1 MGTWA
6 SPMGV
11 TDMRGLIWGAVLG
24 AMVLTGCRTGG
35 AGAMRT
41 GSGSEG
47 TLAKNPSSL
56 ERGFTLKG
64 TVAQEYSD
72 MLVLEDKWGQ
82 TRNLRIDEQTRY
94 YQEGKQVGRELLAPG
109 STVRASF
116 THNEKELV
124 AREITVVEDVG
135 QADPLEA
142 PDRPNSVHR

>member
-1 MGTWA
+1 MGTWT
-6 SPMGV
+6 SPTGV
-11 TDMRGLIWGAVLG
+11 TGMRGLIWGAVLG

-35 AGAMRT
+35 TVAMRNA
-41 GSGSEG
+41 SGSDG
-47 TLAKNPSSL
+47 PLAQNPSSL

-64 TVAQEYSD
+64 TVAGEYSD
-72 MLVLEDKWGQ
+72 LLVLEDKWGQ
-82 TRNLRIDEQTRY
+82 TRNLRINDQTRY

-135 QADPLEA
+135 SADPLQA
-142 PDRPNSVHR
+142 PDRTNSVHR